1 MMIIVF
7 FQNSMMP
14 FSPFSTETAQVLDG
28 LVHGEINGVCL
39 DSLSMHT
46 YVSSKDGRTYTAISQ
61 IPSELGPAL
70 ETLSTVGG
78 GIGWLF
84 ALTSFRA
91 YNGSTFTG
99 KPSTCISVIQF
110 YSNLSDIK

>member
-1 MMIIVF
+1 M
-7 FQNSMMP
+7 
-14 FSPFSTETAQVLDG
+14 
-28 LVHGEINGVCL
+28 
-39 DSLSMHT
+39 
-46 YVSSKDGRTYTAISQ
+46 VSHLLYNTQITQIS
-61 IPSELGPAL
+61 SELVPVI
-70 ETLSTVGG
+70 EILSTVGG

>member
-1 MMIIVF
+1 MFFF
-7 FQNSMMP
+7 FQKLIIF
-14 FSPFSTETAQVLDG
+14 FSFSTETAQVLDG
-28 LVHGEINGVCL
+28 LVHGEINGVRL

-84 ALTSFRA
+84 ALPSSSRA
-91 YNGSTFTG
+91 YNGFTFTG
-99 KPSTCISVIQF
+99 ESSIIH
-110 YSNLSDIK
+110 YSNYSDIK